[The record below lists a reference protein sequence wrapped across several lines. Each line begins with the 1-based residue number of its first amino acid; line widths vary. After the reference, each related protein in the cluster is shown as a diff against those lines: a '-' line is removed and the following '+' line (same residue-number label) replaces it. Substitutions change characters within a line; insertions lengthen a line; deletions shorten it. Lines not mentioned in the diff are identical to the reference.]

1 MDNEVT
7 VTARSHWDSIYSSKA
22 VTEVSWFQEKPQVS
36 LDLIKNSGARKEDS
50 IIDIGGGA
58 STLVDF
64 LLADGF
70 SKVTVLD
77 ISSVALEHTKTR
89 FQEKAS
95 LVHWEVADVT
105 LFNSHQNHFSLWHD
119 RAVFHF
125 LTKSEDQAR
134 YVEVLKKSLR
144 TCGIVILGTFGI
156 GGAKRCS
163 NLDIV
168 QYNAEKMG
176 KVLGPHFELL
186 REFEETHIT
195 PSNSKQFFWYG
206 VYRYHID

>member
-1 MDNEVT
+1 MDNENT
-7 VTARSHWDSIYSSKA
+7 TRAHWDAIYTAKA
-22 VTEVSWFQEKPQVS
+22 TNEVSWFQERPQVS
-36 LDLIKNSGARKEDS
+36 LDLIKESGVHKEES
-50 IIDIGGGA
+50 IVDIGGGA

-64 LLADGF
+64 LLAEGY
-70 SKVTVLD
+70 KKITVLD
-77 ISSVALEHTKTR
+77 VSSVALGHAKMR
-89 FQEKAS
+89 LQEKSS
-95 LVHWEVADVT
+95 LVLWEVADVT
-105 LFNSHQNHFSLWHD
+105 LYNSHQNHFSLWHD

-125 LTKSEDQAR
+125 LTKAEDQAK

-144 TCGIVILGTFGI
+144 TCGIVIFGTFGI

-186 REFEETHIT
+186 REIQQTHIT
-195 PSNSKQFFWYG
+195 PSKLEQFFWFG
-206 VYRYHID
+206 MYRYHID

>member
-1 MDNEVT
+1 MNIES
-7 VTARSHWDSIYSSKA
+7 TARSHWDSIYTSKA
-22 VTEVSWFQEKPQVS
+22 VTEISWFQKKPQVS
-36 LDLIKNSGARKEDS
+36 LDLIKESGISKHDS
-50 IIDIGGGA
+50 IIDVGGGA
-58 STLVDF
+58 SSLVDF

-70 SKVTVLD
+70 SKITVLD
-77 ISSVALEHTKTR
+77 ISSVALDHAKRRLVEKT
-89 FQEKAS
+89 A

-144 TCGIVILGTFGI
+144 AYGIVIMGTFGI
-156 GGAKRCS
+156 GGAKLCS

-176 KVLGPHFELL
+176 KVVGPHFELL
-186 REFEETHIT
+186 REIEETHIT
-195 PSNSKQFFWYG
+195 PSKNQQLFWYG
-206 VYRYHID
+206 VFRYRN